1 MNDSMQPDDLT
12 PDADAPDAPASQS
25 ETQPADADTQPADA
39 TPDAPTDTPTDALTE
54 VEESPLAALAGDPAG
69 MVEAVLFASD
79 APLTAGKIADV
90 TAMTATVVKNAID
103 ELNAD
108 YDERKTSFHI
118 KPLAGGFQM
127 QTRPEFDAVL
137 SRLLADRKDSKLSQA
152 AMETLAIIAYR
163 QPILRANVEAIRGV
177 ACGEV
182 LRGLMEKQ
190 MVKIVGRA
198 DVLGRPMLYGTT
210 RKFLEMFGLSSLN
223 DLPNSEDL
231 RSKAYDPTTQPPAA
245 EESDALEE
253 EAEAT
258 QDAPTEAPESV
269 TPEPETEATP
279 EPSDR

>member
-1 MNDSMQPDDLT
+1 MNDSTHTDDLT
-12 PDADAPDAPASQS
+12 PADDLAETQSSQDETDVDTAAEQPVDASADAPVDAPADS
-25 ETQPADADTQPADA
+25 ENVAVDDAADSTLQ
-39 TPDAPTDTPTDALTE
+39 AL
-54 VEESPLAALAGDPAG
+54 SGDPAS

-79 APLTAGKIADV
+79 APLTAAKIADV
-90 TAMTATVVKNAID
+90 TALSAAAVKKSID

-108 YDERKTSFHI
+108 YDQRKTSFHI

-163 QPILRANVEAIRGV
+163 QPILRANIEAIRGV

-182 LRGLMEKQ
+182 LRGLMERQ

-210 RKFLEMFGLSSLN
+210 RKF

-231 RSKAYDPTTQPPAA
+231 RTKAYDP
-245 EESDALEE
+245 SRDALPEDQPE
-253 EAEAT
+253 NDQEAD
-258 QDAPTEAPESV
+258 QDPDSAPPSGSESKTE
-269 TPEPETEATP
+269 
-279 EPSDR
+279 

>member
-1 MNDSMQPDDLT
+1 MNDSTHTDDLT
-12 PDADAPDAPASQS
+12 PADDLAETHPSQDETDVDTSADQPVDAPVDTDDVAADDAA
-25 ETQPADADTQPADA
+25 
-39 TPDAPTDTPTDALTE
+39 
-54 VEESPLAALAGDPAG
+54 ESPLEAISGDPAS

-79 APLTAGKIADV
+79 APLTAGKSADV
-90 TAMTATVVKNAID
+90 TALSASVVKKAID
-103 ELNAD
+103 QLNED
-108 YDERKTSFHI
+108 YDDRKTSFHI

-163 QPILRANVEAIRGV
+163 QPILRANIEAIRGV

-210 RKFLEMFGLSSLN
+210 RKFLELFGLSSLD

-231 RSKAYDPTTQPPAA
+231 RSKAYDPT
-245 EESDALEE
+245 
-253 EAEAT
+253 
-258 QDAPTEAPESV
+258 QDAPAEDASDDDAQDADTDDASDPSEQNEVTEQ
-269 TPEPETEATP
+269 TD
-279 EPSDR
+279 SDAHDKSTDE